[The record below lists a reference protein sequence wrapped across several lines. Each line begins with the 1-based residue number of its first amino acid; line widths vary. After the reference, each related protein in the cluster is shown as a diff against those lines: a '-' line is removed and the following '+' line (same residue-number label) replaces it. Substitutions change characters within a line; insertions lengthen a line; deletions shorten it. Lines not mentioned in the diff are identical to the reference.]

1 MTTLQIQATEPQLA
15 FHNLTAKYCLF
26 NAGFGTGKSETMINQ
41 AILDGSHSPDSL
53 IGLYAPTY
61 DLIRLITA
69 PRLCEKLIAYGIDYT
84 YNKSENIVY
93 CKGWGNFILRTLD
106 NPERIVGYET
116 YRAHIDELDTL
127 KEEKAEDAWNK
138 IIARNRQRPLGVDK
152 PFNRVSAYSTPEGF
166 KFTYKRWIKGASDEY
181 QMIQAATTSNPFLP
195 EGYIESLRA
204 TYPAELIEA
213 YINGEFVNLTSGT
226 VYRSYNRHTHNSN
239 ETVEG
244 NEALYIG
251 MDFNIDQMA
260 ATIYVKRGDEWH
272 AVDEIHNSY
281 NVYSTADTIRGR
293 YPSNPIYIYPDASGK
308 NRNRTGKKG
317 EAAESDIAALRDLK
331 YNFKV
336 RVKNSNPAVRDR
348 INAYN
353 VALEQGKVFI
363 NASRCTETAN
373 CLEQQA
379 YDKNG
384 EPDKTAG
391 NDHQNDATTYVI
403 AYELPIR
410 KPVAKIPVSFS
421 L

>member
-1 MTTLQIQATEPQLA
+1 MTILQISSTAPQLA
-15 FHNLTAKYCLF
+15 FHNLEQKYCLF
-26 NAGFGTGKSETMINQ
+26 SAGFGTGKSETMINQ
-41 AILDGSHSPDSL
+41 AILDGSHSPDAL

-61 DLIRLITA
+61 DLVRLITA
-69 PRLCEKLIAYGIDYT
+69 PRLLEKLTEYGIQYV

-93 CKGWGNFILRTLD
+93 CKGWANYILRTLD
-106 NPERIVGYET
+106 NPERIIGYET

-127 KEEKAEDAWNK
+127 KEVKAEDAWNK
-138 IIARNRQRPLGVDK
+138 IIARNRQSPKGVVA

-166 KFTYKRWIKGASDEY
+166 KFTYKRWVKDKNKEYAYIKAS
-181 QMIQAATTSNPFLP
+181 TLSNPFLP
-195 EGYIESLRA
+195 VDYVDSLRA

-226 VYRSYNRHTHNSN
+226 VYRSYNRHEHNSN
-239 ETVEG
+239 ETVTG

-251 MDFNIDQMA
+251 MDFNIDKMA
-260 ATIYVKRGDEWH
+260 ATIYVKRGREWH
-272 AVDEIHNSY
+272 AVDEVHDSH
-281 NVYSTADTIRGR
+281 NVYSTADTIRSR
-293 YPSNPIYIYPDASGK
+293 YPSNSIYIYPDASGN
-308 NRNRTGKKG
+308 NRNRTGKAG
-317 EAAESDIAALRDLK
+317 QAAESDIAALRDKK
-331 YNFKV
+331 YDFKI
-336 RVKNSNPAVRDR
+336 RVNSRNPAVKDR

-353 VALEQGKVFI
+353 VALEQGNVFV
-363 NASRCTETAN
+363 NASICTETAN

-410 KPVAKIPVSFS
+410 KPVAKINVSFAI
-421 L
+421 